1 MKRVAAPLA
10 AVLCA
15 LAAAGCGDGAEPGA
29 PEGATLIL
37 DFTPNAVHAGLYA
50 AQRRGYFEDEGL
62 ELEIREPSS
71 TADGAKLLQ
80 AGRAEFAILDINDLG
95 IARQRGL
102 ALVAIAAIVQRPLA
116 SVIADSREVERPR
129 DLAGGAVGVTGVP
142 SDDAVLD
149 TVLRSDGVDPAEV
162 EPITIGFNAVSA
174 LVAGRLEA
182 ATAFWNAEG
191 VELKRLGI
199 PTREFRVDELGAP
212 RYPELVLVTTATHLR
227 EEKDLLCAAL
237 GGLSR
242 GYTTLADDPE
252 AALEDLI
259 AANAGLDRSAQQL
272 QLEAL
277 LNGEAFA
284 PTPSRGGASSKL
296 RGAAV
301 GGWIRWAQAAGLV
314 DRGAEVSER
323 LASGFQVGL
332 GDCP

>member
-1 MKRVAAPLA
+1 MQRVAAPLA

-80 AGRAEFAILDINDLG
+80 AGRAELAILDINDLG
-95 IARQRGL
+95 IARERGL
-102 ALVAIAAIVQRPLA
+102 RLVGIAAIVQRP
-116 SVIADSREVERPR
+116 
-129 DLAGGAVGVTGVP
+129 
-142 SDDAVLD
+142 
-149 TVLRSDGVDPAEV
+149 DGVDPAAV

-174 LVAGRLEA
+174 LVAGRLDA

-191 VELKRLGI
+191 VELKRLGV

-284 PTPSRGGASSKL
+284 PTPSSGGASSKL

-301 GGWIRWAQAAGLV
+301 
-314 DRGAEVSER
+314 
-323 LASGFQVGL
+323 
-332 GDCP
+332 

>member
-1 MKRVAAPLA
+1 MQRVAAPLA

-142 SDDAVLD
+142 SDDAVLN

-191 VELKRLGI
+191 VELQRLGI

-227 EEKDLLCAAL
+227 EEEELLCAAL

-242 GYTTLADDPE
+242 GYTALADDPE
-252 AALEDLI
+252 AALGDLI

-301 GGWIRWAQAAGLV
+301 
-314 DRGAEVSER
+314 
-323 LASGFQVGL
+323 
-332 GDCP
+332 